1 ETRPRPGLD
10 EEQVKPGSTKKRQRK
25 QHKLRKSRSGTET
38 LQEMSAGHTSDA
50 TSSVETSKRLD
61 TDPYWP
67 PVPVNGDGESSDEC
81 VGDDV
86 ASSHEPDALR
96 EGPPRLRCKLQS
108 ECVKMILNQNNPAG
122 TIGSRG
128 SAPGQFN
135 YPVAV
140 AVNLRGEIA
149 VADGKQNRVQIFSGS
164 GDLEYSFGR
173 PGSTRGEFKGISD
186 LKFTS
191 RGHLAIV
198 DSGNHRIQVM
208 SATGNVVQVIG
219 RYGWK
224 LGQFINP
231 CALTINGKGE
241 YFVCDEGNKRI
252 QRLSDRGRPL
262 LEWGCR
268 RGPTPELETVT
279 ILATND
285 EIRPA
290 IYSVFDAPCD
300 VVVGIHGE
308 IIVCDA
314 GRRELLVFSDV
325 GVCLHVVN
333 APHILQ
339 TNSPTAMA
347 ICSNMLVTI
356 ATPLSDK
363 NVQAQLKLEGTG
375 DVYNCLFA
383 AFPPEKRVRV
393 GRFESIPVHYAVEI
407 VSYLIYDDALHL
419 RLVSHYFHQICR
431 RLRNQW
437 KLFPLTQ
444 GHPTITK
451 NNRVVSPATGLI
463 AVEEVFQ
470 KWGLRIYKPSNRI
483 RKHVMEFQGGYC
495 SAISTLYGPMLCYQY
510 EDRLLAFIRFY
521 ACLNLESFREKRR
534 SIKLRLSKS

>member
-1 ETRPRPGLD
+1 ML
-10 EEQVKPGSTKKRQRK
+10 
-25 QHKLRKSRSGTET
+25 
-38 LQEMSAGHTSDA
+38 
-50 TSSVETSKRLD
+50 
-61 TDPYWP
+61 
-67 PVPVNGDGESSDEC
+67 C
-81 VGDDV
+81 
-86 ASSHEPDALR
+86 
-96 EGPPRLRCKLQS
+96 PRLRCELQS
-108 ECVKMILNQNNPAG
+108 GCNWRREDELNQNNPAG

-135 YPVAV
+135 YPS
-140 AVNLRGEIA
+140 LKRRF
-149 VADGKQNRVQIFSGS
+149 RVFVWTSW
-164 GDLEYSFGR
+164 L
-173 PGSTRGEFKGISD
+173 PRGEFKGISD

-268 RGPTPELETVT
+268 RGPTPELE
-279 ILATND
+279 
-285 EIRPA
+285 RPA

-333 APHILQ
+333 APHISRQTVQPQWRFAPTCWYWRRLQ
-339 TNSPTAMA
+339 LP
-347 ICSNMLVTI
+347 
-356 ATPLSDK
+356 
-363 NVQAQLKLEGTG
+363 
-375 DVYNCLFA
+375 FA

-483 RKHVMEFQGGYC
+483 RKHVMEFQGGFAVLSKC
-495 SAISTLYGPMLCYQY
+495 TQSSARGNSA
-510 EDRLLAFIRFY
+510 LLFSLQCQRGA
-521 ACLNLESFREKRR
+521 LP
-534 SIKLRLSKS
+534 SIKSADSELMATGGVPLPKSLQHVENAQQKQLSKLLQKFVIL